1 MKDVQQTHSKHLI
14 YDIVEV
20 FATYTWYGM
29 LHKYQ
34 CLSKIPAKKNVFE
47 ELKKGEQEK
56 SGQKIRVF
64 CNNWNIMLDNFL
76 LVKLEYQEKLFYGS
90 YLWQN
95 INDVFFNS
103 IPAVIV
109 CAVAHSVEM

>member
-76 LVKLEYQEKLFYGS
+76 SGKTVLWIISVAKYAVTVKSMGFT
-90 YLWQN
+90 
-95 INDVFFNS
+95 
-103 IPAVIV
+103 
-109 CAVAHSVEM
+109 

>member
-95 INDVFFNS
+95 
-103 IPAVIV
+103 
-109 CAVAHSVEM
+109 MQ

>member
-14 YDIVEV
+14 YD
-20 FATYTWYGM
+20 M

-64 CNNWNIMLDNFL
+64 CNNWNITLDNFL

-90 YLWQN
+90 YLWRNMQ
-95 INDVFFNS
+95 
-103 IPAVIV
+103 
-109 CAVAHSVEM
+109 